1 MPLAIGA
8 TPKDLLKEWK
18 PLPALKVCVTSGLSK
33 RDTERA
39 GVVIRHAITTVMK
52 SKKWQR

>member
-1 MPLAIGA
+1 MPLALGA

-33 RDTERA
+33 RDIERA
-39 GVVIRHAITTVMK
+39 GVVVRHAITTVMK

>member
-1 MPLAIGA
+1 MPVALGTSARDLAKDWQA
-8 TPKDLLKEWK
+8 TS
-18 PLPALKVCVTSGLSK
+18 ALKVCVTSALSK
-33 RDTERA
+33 KEIEKS